1 MILYSDYMHGCV
13 CGFVKI
19 VYVSRQKEKEHKDRL
34 DKVNKE
40 TNATRSD
47 TSFLL
52 VF

>member
-19 VYVSRQKEKEHKDRL
+19 VYVSRQKEKEHRQ
-34 DKVNKE
+34 VEQSNKE
-40 TNATRSD
+40 TNAARSD
-47 TSFLL
+47 ASFLL